1 MGKRHPNPRLAKR
14 LSLYTVEELAR
25 LFQLHKNTVRRWQKL
40 GLKPIDDRRPALF
53 RGVDVADFLQT
64 RRKKAKRPCRPGEIY
79 CLKCRAP
86 KMPDGNMADL
96 SVQGPSR
103 GCLIGICPTCATM
116 LYRRVNP
123 SHIESIRGPLEIN
136 VRSAQT
142 RIEDRDNPNLSSDFK
157 ARERS

>member
-1 MGKRHPNPRLAKR
+1 MGKRHPNPRLAER
-14 LSLYTVEELAR
+14 LRLYTVEELAT
-25 LFQLHKNTVRRWQKL
+25 LFQLHKNTVRGWQKL
-40 GLKPIDDRRPALF
+40 GLKPIDDHRPALF
-53 RGVDVADFLQT
+53 RGIDVSDFLRA
-64 RRKKAKRPCRPGEIY
+64 RRKTAKRPCGAGKIY

-86 KMPDGNMADL
+86 KTPDGNMADL
-96 SVQGPSR
+96 SVQGPSS

-123 SHIESIRGPLEIN
+123 SRIESIRGQLEIS
-136 VRSAQT
+136 VRNAQT